1 MSKKTSTAALE
12 SICKGRLPNRR
23 RAPRHPAGGKRG
35 NERLGEFGQACIA
48 VRPEDS
54 MNGNTVRGA
63 ADKLRV
69 ILPVILRITFS
80 LLLWTVG
87 AMSMT
92 IAEAHTQGCG
102 LVREA
107 AVGRTRIENPR
118 RPADAN
124 HDTSGRDSSEKITR
138 GSLDGELYQ

>member
-1 MSKKTSTAALE
+1 
-12 SICKGRLPNRR
+12 
-23 RAPRHPAGGKRG
+23 
-35 NERLGEFGQACIA
+35 
-48 VRPEDS
+48 
-54 MNGNTVRGA
+54 MNGNAVRGA

-80 LLLWTVG
+80 LLLWTLG
-87 AMSMT
+87 AMSIT
-92 IAEAHTQGCG
+92 IAEAQTEECG

-118 RPADAN
+118 RSAEAS

-138 GSLDGELYQ
+138 GFLD